1 MNICQLEQQVTLDLM
16 RRIASGPGTLGERVA
31 CYLGPAAVWAARN
44 ATLMPARAGNSPEEA
59 SKAAGARSAEEIA
72 LRRTG
77 AERHAAPGVPAATD
91 GERVR
96 LEQVRVADAVVAR
109 VAYVMCVEPD
119 LLGHESK

>member
-1 MNICQLEQQVTLDLM
+1 
-16 RRIASGPGTLGERVA
+16 
-31 CYLGPAAVWAARN
+31 
-44 ATLMPARAGNSPEEA
+44 MPADGLDDRAPVPWVVRPSPTA
-59 SKAAGARSAEEIA
+59 VVVLKQSRPRSVEEIA

-96 LEQVRVADAVVAR
+96 LEQVRVADAAVAR